1 MAEQPPVDTGAW
13 TGDDAKLKDVWLTGK
28 GSDIDLPEPLRFL
41 IAVRRMVQTRERET
55 DAEFDRP
62 AAMVLV
68 SPAFYESPSSVLA
81 RKPFLNSGNYPLT
94 GQVHYLGAAATGQS
108 RNYTGD
114 DGALIDAVG
123 ADHADAL
130 PTVIYLPKA
139 GGCSKLNWYRYGV
152 AHADKV
158 QTFPVATEAPTPE
171 RIKQVIDG
179 VYENELKT
187 PDQVSASFSVWKD
200 PDKGWAV
207 KNAEERVQYAVR
219 LGLSGRFSPHCRVKA
234 EQPDKDGRT
243 DIEIIGDFGVA
254 PGKQTNFAVLEMKVL
269 RERGSTGKLR
279 YPAQIDKHVC
289 DGLEQA
295 STYGDDR
302 HFEERLLCCFDMR
315 PTNAGEK
322 TVFAATQ
329 DKAEK
334 LKVHLCLWYLYRSSD
349 HYREAQVAGKLTGG

>member
-1 MAEQPPVDTGAW
+1 MDNGAW
-13 TGDDAKLKDVWLTGK
+13 TEDDAKLKGVWLTGK
-28 GSDIDLPEPLRFL
+28 GSDTGLPEPLRFF

-68 SPAFYESPSSVLA
+68 SPAFYESPATVLV
-81 RKPFLNSGNYPLT
+81 RKPFLNSGNYRLT
-94 GQVHYLGAAATGQS
+94 GQVHYLGVAATGQS
-108 RNYTGD
+108 RDYAGD
-114 DGALIDAVG
+114 DGALEDALG
-123 ADHADAL
+123 ADHADTL

-139 GGCSKLNWYRYGV
+139 GGHSKLNWYPQGV
-152 AHADKV
+152 AQRDNV
-158 QTFPVATEAPTPE
+158 QSFPVATEAPTPE

-187 PDQVSASFSVWKD
+187 PDQVPASFSVWKD
-200 PDKGWAV
+200 STKGWLV

-219 LGLSGRFSPHCRVKA
+219 LGLSGRFSPHCRIKA

-269 RERGSTGKLR
+269 RERGSTGNLR
-279 YPAQIDKHVC
+279 SPSQIDKHVY

-322 TVFAATQ
+322 TVFAAIH
-329 DKAEK
+329 DDAEK

-349 HYREAQVAGKLTGG
+349 HYRKAQVAGKLRGG

>member
-1 MAEQPPVDTGAW
+1 MDNGAW
-13 TGDDAKLKDVWLTGK
+13 TADDDKLKGVWLTGK
-28 GSDIDLPEPLRFL
+28 GSDTDLPGPLRFL
-41 IAVRRMVQTRERET
+41 IAVRRMVQTREHET

-68 SPAFYESPSSVLA
+68 SPSFYESPPTVLA
-81 RKPFLNSGNYPLT
+81 RRPFLNSGNYRLT
-94 GQVHYLGAAATGQS
+94 GQLHYLGVAATGQS
-108 RNYTGD
+108 RDYAGG
-114 DGALIDAVG
+114 DGALVDALV
-123 ADHADAL
+123 ADNADTL

-139 GGCSKLNWYRYGV
+139 SGHSKLNWYPQGV
-152 AHADKV
+152 AQLDKV
-158 QTFPVATEAPTPE
+158 QSFPVATEAPTPE

-179 VYENELKT
+179 VYENELRT
-187 PDQVSASFSVWKD
+187 PDQVPPSFSVWED
-200 PDKGWAV
+200 PAKGWAV
-207 KNAEERVQYAVR
+207 KNAEERMQYAVR
-219 LGLSGRFSPHCRVKA
+219 LGLSGRFSPHCRIKA

-269 RERGSTGKLR
+269 RECGSKGKLR
-279 YPAQIDKHVC
+279 SPAEIDKHVC

-315 PTNAGEK
+315 PNNAGEK
-322 TVFAATQ
+322 TVFAAIH
-329 DKAEK
+329 DDAEK

-349 HYREAQVAGKLTGG
+349 HYRKAQVAGKLKGG

>member
-1 MAEQPPVDTGAW
+1 MAEQLPMDNGAW
-13 TGDDAKLKDVWLTGK
+13 AEDDAKLKGVWLTGK
-28 GSDIDLPEPLRFL
+28 GSDTDLPEPLRFL

-68 SPAFYESPSSVLA
+68 SPAFYESPPTALS

-94 GQVHYLGAAATGQS
+94 GQVHYLGVAATGQS
-108 RNYTGD
+108 RDFTGD
-114 DGALIDAVG
+114 DGALIDAVV
-123 ADHADAL
+123 ADHADTL

-139 GGCSKLNWYRYGV
+139 GGYSKLNWYPHGV
-152 AHADKV
+152 AQIDKV

-171 RIKQVIDG
+171 RIMQVIDG

-187 PDQVSASFSVWKD
+187 PDQVPASFSVWAN
-200 PDKGWAV
+200 PAKGWAV

-219 LGLSGRFSPHCRVKA
+219 LGLSGRFSPHCRIKA

-269 RERGSTGKLR
+269 RECGSTGSLR
-279 YPAQIDKHVC
+279 SPADIDKHVH
-289 DGLEQA
+289 DGLKQA

-315 PTNAGEK
+315 PTNAGAHA
-322 TVFAATQ
+322 VFGAIQ
-329 DKAEK
+329 EDAEK

-349 HYREAQVAGKLTGG
+349 HYRNAQVAGKLKGG